1 MFHTI
6 RTRFA
11 QLATF
16 LSMLII
22 TAISVFG
29 LMALVVLFA

>member
-16 LSMLII
+16 LSMLTV
-22 TAISVFG
+22 TAIGVFG
-29 LMALVVLFA
+29 LMAMIVLFA